1 MTTIIALTGPAGCG
15 KDLVSEIMTTQ
26 MLRRDP
32 DVKLRSLS
40 FASPIKEAVA
50 AILGCRVEDFEDR
63 SFKEGSLL
71 DSHDLDTSPRIMM
84 QLMGDQYARQ
94 MIDDQIWIKIAEK
107 RLNDAEDQGVDF
119 MFITDL
125 RYENEQKWILE
136 NGGVVIYIDRQD
148 VAPVAAHASEAGL
161 TNPPCFVIDNNGS
174 IDDLRKEVLEM
185 ATIVQPLQPVR
196 VSIDSCSP
204 AEWDRV
210 SRGTF

>member
-32 DVKLRSLS
+32 NVKLRSLS

-71 DSHDLDTSPRIMM
+71 DSHNLDTSPRIMM

-94 MIDDQIWIKIAEK
+94 MIDDQIWIKIAEQ
-107 RLNDAEDQGVDF
+107 RLDAAEDQGVDY
-119 MFITDL
+119 MFITDC
-125 RYENEQKWILE
+125 RYENEQEWILD
-136 NGGVVIYIDRQD
+136 NGGVVIYVDRQAVD
-148 VAPVAAHASEAGL
+148 PVAAHASEAGL
-161 TNPPCFVIDNNGS
+161 SNPPCFIIDNNGS
-174 IDDLRKEVLEM
+174 IDDLRREVLEM
-185 ATIVQPLQPVR
+185 ATIVQPLEPVR
-196 VSIDSCSP
+196 VSIDDCSP
-204 AEWDRV
+204 SEWDAMR
-210 SRGTF
+210 RAF